1 MNARPP
7 LTTTRQTNTVNSRRI
22 AVIGSGIAG
31 MAAAWYLSGRH
42 EVTLFEA
49 DARLGGHTATVDV
62 DLEGRHYAIDTGFIV
77 FNDWT
82 YPHFQRLMQRLGV
95 LSQPTEMSFSVHETT
110 RDFEYNGHTLA
121 SLFAQRRNLL
131 RPSFYGLLREI
142 LRFNREA
149 IRAMDEGAL
158 DPALTLGTWL
168 EAHGFG
174 AAFQKRYLL
183 PMGAA
188 IWSASLNDLR
198 DFPLQFFVR
207 FFRHHGLLSI
217 NHRPQWYTLVGGSRS
232 YIPLLTAP
240 YANRIRLSTP
250 VRGIRRLGDGVAVRS
265 SLGLEHYDEVVMAC
279 HADQALALLE
289 DPTPAEREV
298 LGALTYQ
305 DNEVVLHTD
314 TRLLPR
320 RRRAWASWNYRLDDR
335 DETARVSVTY
345 DMNILQRLAA
355 PHTFCVTLNDS
366 EAIAPEKVLG
376 RFTYAH
382 PQFTLEGE
390 AAKARHGEISGTA
403 FHTHYCGAYW
413 RNGFHEDGVWSA
425 LRVAHALGGDEAG
438 PEGVT
443 NLLAPVVEGAMSA

>member
-1 MNARPP
+1 MTAFHRHPGAP
-7 LTTTRQTNTVNSRRI
+7 EPSRRI
-22 AVIGSGIAG
+22 AVIGSGIGG

-42 EVTLFEA
+42 QVTLFEA
-49 DARLGGHTATVDV
+49 ADRLGGHTATVDV
-62 DLEGRHYAIDTGFIV
+62 ELDGRHYAIDTGFIV

-82 YPHFQRLMQRLGV
+82 YPHFRRLLARLGV
-95 LSQPTEMSFSVHETT
+95 PSQPTEMSFSVHETA

-131 RPSFYGLLREI
+131 RPSFYRLLRDI

-149 IRAMDEGAL
+149 TRALEAGTL
-158 DPALTLGTWL
+158 DPAMTLGEWL
-168 EAHGFG
+168 EANGYND
-174 AAFQKRYLL
+174 AFQRHYLL

-188 IWSASLNDLR
+188 IWSASLQDLR

-207 FFRHHGLLSI
+207 FFRHHGLLSV
-217 NHRPQWYTLVGGSRS
+217 NDRPQWYTLVGGSRS
-232 YIPLLTAP
+232 YIPALTAP
-240 YANRIRLSTP
+240 YADRIRLSTP
-250 VRGIRRLGDGVAVRS
+250 VQGIRRLVDGVELHTAAGTERF
-265 SLGLEHYDEVVMAC
+265 DEVVLAC

-298 LGALTYQ
+298 LAALPYQ

-320 RRRAWASWNYRLDDR
+320 RRRAWASWNYRLDGR
-335 DETARVSVTY
+335 GADERISVTY

-355 PHTFCVTLNDS
+355 PHTFCVTLNDGD
-366 EAIAPEKVLG
+366 AIDPNKVLG

-382 PQFTLEGE
+382 PQFTLAGE
-390 AAKARHGEISGTA
+390 AAKARHTEISGPA
-403 FHTHYCGAYW
+403 FRTHYCGAYW

-425 LRVAHALGGDEAG
+425 LRVARGLGCNEEG
-438 PEGVT
+438 PSLVEGVPT
-443 NLLAPVVEGAMSA
+443 AAPASLEGSAA

>member
-1 MNARPP
+1 MN
-7 LTTTRQTNTVNSRRI
+7 TRLSHPTPSRRI
-22 AVIGSGIAG
+22 AVVGSGIAG

-62 DLEGRHYAIDTGFIV
+62 ELEGRHYAIDTGFIV

-82 YPHFQRLMQRLGV
+82 YPHFQRLMQRLGI

-142 LRFNREA
+142 LRFNHEA

-240 YANRIRLSTP
+240 YAGRIRLSTP
-250 VRGIRRLGDGVAVRS
+250 VRGIRRLGDGVVVRS
-265 SLGLEHYDEVVMAC
+265 ALGVEHFDEVVMAC

-289 DPTPAEREV
+289 DPSPVEREV

-320 RRRAWASWNYRLDDR
+320 RRRAWASWNYRLDGR

-382 PQFTLEGE
+382 PQFTLAGE
-390 AAKARHGEISGTA
+390 AAKTRHDEISGTA

-443 NLLAPVVEGAMSA
+443 SLLAPVAEGAVSA